1 MTARQNYVFT
11 NKYIPPPPSAGL
23 KWYEQDLD
31 TWYKETKYKKA
42 TDDPEHYFNH
52 VKFINFDIIY
62 NDICKSKLQKSI
74 KDYKTINKE
83 DFDNYEHRVKG
94 NMISSA
100 HGSERDNI
108 FFAKDLDR
116 THFLEKYPAVELS
129 AMKKGLRISKNKLLT
144 LVYKSFAF

>member
-1 MTARQNYVFT
+1 M
-11 NKYIPPPPSAGL
+11 
-23 KWYEQDLD
+23 
-31 TWYKETKYKKA
+31 
-42 TDDPEHYFNH
+42 
-52 VKFINFDIIY
+52 
-62 NDICKSKLQKSI
+62 QKSI

-100 HGSERDNI
+100 HRSERDNI

-116 THFLEKYPAVELS
+116 THFLEKYPAVKLS